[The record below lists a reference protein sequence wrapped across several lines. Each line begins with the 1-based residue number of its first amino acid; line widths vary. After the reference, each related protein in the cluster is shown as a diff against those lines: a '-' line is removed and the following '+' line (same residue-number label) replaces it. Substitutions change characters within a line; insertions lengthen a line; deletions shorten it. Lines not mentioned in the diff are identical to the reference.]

1 MGIHLREKKLEKGY
15 VSFYLDI
22 YHNKTRWYEFLEI
35 KINKKHPTEQD
46 KEKKRLAQEIRSKRE
61 SELIVQENGLI
72 DRNKRKADFVA
83 WYKKWLTAKHRSNN
97 CRSTLKLLETY
108 MNKRPLPFSA
118 ITPVWLKAF
127 TNYVL
132 GKVSNNTARIYVANI
147 YAVLEEAV
155 IHEIILSNPFR
166 RIPKHERLRHKDT
179 FRKAYSLEE
188 LEMLINTECKIEP
201 QYKQAYIFSCFTGLR
216 WSDVNCLRW
225 TEIVKRKVDEE
236 ERYFMYFEQ
245 EKTEDVEY
253 LPLSDQAVDIIKQRE
268 AERADEPLSPFVFPR
283 VKEENAK
290 AKRTYSRVGA
300 ALRKWARLAGFDE
313 KQMTFHTARHSFATN
328 VLEHS
333 EDGDLWTVSKLLGH
347 RSINSTQIY
356 AHVRDKKKS
365 NAVKSLPR
373 LNLRTAS

>member
-61 SELIVQENGLI
+61 SELIVQGNGLI

-83 WYKKWLTAKHRSNN
+83 WYKKWLVVKHRSHN
-97 CRSTLKLLETY
+97 CNTTLLHLETY
-108 MNKRPLPFSA
+108 LEKRPLPFSA
-118 ITPVWLKAF
+118 ITPAWLKTF

-132 GKVSNNTARIYVANI
+132 VKVSNNSARIYVMNI
-147 YAVLEEAV
+147 YKALEDAIVEEV
-155 IHEIILSNPFR
+155 IESNPFR
-166 RIPKHERLRHKDT
+166 RIPRHERLRHKDT

-188 LEMLINTECKIEP
+188 LAQLINTPCKIDP
-201 QYKQAYIFSCFTGLR
+201 QYQQAYIFSCFTGLR

-225 TEIVKRKVDEE
+225 KEIVKRKVEKE

-245 EKTEDVEY
+245 EKTEGVEY
-253 LPLSDQAVDIIKQRE
+253 LPMSEQAVEIIKQRE
-268 AERADEPLSPFVFPR
+268 RERADEPLSPFVFPR

-290 AKRTYSRVGA
+290 TKRTYTRVSS
-300 ALRKWARLAGFDE
+300 ALRKWARLAGLDE
-313 KQMTFHTARHSFATN
+313 TEMTFHTARHSFATN

-347 RSINSTQIY
+347 NSITSTQIY
-356 AHVRDKKKS
+356 AHVRDKKKAD
-365 NAVKSLPR
+365 AVKALPK
-373 LNLRTAS
+373 LNLKVAS